1 MAAHG
6 PWAACRRPADFV
18 DRRMDS
24 KDLQPFASCGG
35 QKFGPAE
42 KLEFRDGTDGTDGKP
57 MGH

>member
-1 MAAHG
+1 
-6 PWAACRRPADFV
+6 
-18 DRRMDS
+18 MDS